1 MNAMMGCLRSFLLSA
16 LHLEGEA
23 DLVSALVEVLAIY
36 QRGQGHRHPLPH
48 LLGVAQTCQHGFD
61 ANTFTIKWAQQG

>member
-1 MNAMMGCLRSFLLSA
+1 MNAMVGCLRSFLLSA

-23 DLVSALVEVLAIY
+23 DLVSALVEVLPVY

-61 ANTFTIKWAQQG
+61 ANTFTIKWT